1 MEVGE
6 EEVEGEEE
14 EEQAA
19 KGILEEETDAG
30 FTRRLPAEVFVDA
43 VIIRG
48 STSERRRKSRE

>member
-19 KGILEEETDAG
+19 KGIMEETDAG

-48 STSERRRKSRE
+48 STAERRRKSRE